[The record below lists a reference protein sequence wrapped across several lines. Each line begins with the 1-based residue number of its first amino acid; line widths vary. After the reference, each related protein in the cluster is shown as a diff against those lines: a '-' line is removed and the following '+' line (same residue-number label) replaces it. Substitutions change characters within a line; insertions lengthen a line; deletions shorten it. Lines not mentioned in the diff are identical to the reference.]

1 MSEIFVIRHG
11 QASFGSDNYDQL
23 SDLGRRQAQVV
34 GEYLQDTGVRFDA
47 VYSGDLQR
55 QRDTAQLASAYLGET
70 LTHHIDL
77 RFNELDND
85 EQMACLLPRLL
96 NDQPEL
102 EQLLADVHTN
112 SKHYQKVLK
121 QVFNAWVRNDYPDL
135 SIQSWDAYYSN
146 VKDALF
152 DVMKSQGSG
161 KTLGVFTSGGTIASL
176 VSAVLGLQGEQI
188 YAFYEPVVNC
198 SITRFFYSGER
209 IALSGFNDHSFLS
222 ILGQQCGENL
232 VSYR

>member
-1 MSEIFVIRHG
+1 MSEIYVIRHG

-23 SDLGRRQAQVV
+23 STLGRRQATVT
-34 GEYLQDTGVRFDA
+34 GDYFKSIGVRFDA
-47 VYSGDLQR
+47 IYSGDLQR
-55 QRDTAQLASAYLGET
+55 QRDTAQLASAYLGDT
-70 LTHHIDL
+70 VTHHIDP

-85 EQMACLLPRLL
+85 EQMEFLLPRLL
-96 NDQPEL
+96 HDQPSL
-102 EQLLADVHTN
+102 EQLLADVRTN
-112 SKHYQKVLK
+112 SKNYQKVLK

-135 SIQSWDAYYSN
+135 PIQSWDAYFN
-146 VKDALF
+146 NTKDALG
-152 DVMKSQGSG
+152 DVVKSQGSG
-161 KTLGVFTSGGTIASL
+161 KTVAVFTSGGTIASL

-198 SITRFFYSGER
+198 SVTRFFYSSDR
-209 IALSGFNDHSFLS
+209 ISLSCFNDHSFLS